1 MIYYISFLLLYHRF
15 KIIISL
21 YNIYDM
27 DFIYVARPASLA
39 ILLNKLDELRSNDSG
54 ESYSTMRPL
63 SKTMILNIIYL
74 ISINNLKIVYYNF
87 KTYLSE
93 SRIVLSL

>member
-1 MIYYISFLLLYHRF
+1 MYS
-15 KIIISL
+15 
-21 YNIYDM
+21 IYDM

-87 KTYLSE
+87 IKHTCLNQE
-93 SRIVLSL
+93 SY

>member
-1 MIYYISFLLLYHRF
+1 
-15 KIIISL
+15 
-21 YNIYDM
+21 M